1 MNPAE
6 DPFKEKPLE
15 ASSIID
21 FWQKA
26 GPQKWF
32 ISAPDFDEEIKALY
46 GSVPDQVLAGK
57 YDKWAEQTNECLA
70 LILVLDQF
78 PRNIFRGSPKAFAF
92 DEAAKEAAQKIIDQG
107 FDQAY
112 QLPLKRFL
120 YLPFMHSEN
129 LKDQRYCIELCE
141 KANDPD
147 GVNFGQIHLDVI
159 EKFSRF
165 PHRNEVLGR
174 QSTPEELK
182 FLQDGGFQA

>member
-1 MNPAE
+1 MPPSLDV
-6 DPFKEKPLE
+6 DP
-15 ASSIID
+15 SIIIE

-26 GPQKWF
+26 GPDKWF
-32 ISAPDFDEEIKALY
+32 VSDPEFDQEIKSRFSHL
-46 GSVPDQVLAGK
+46 PDQVLAGK
-57 YDKWAEQTNECLA
+57 YDKWAEQASECLA

-92 DEAAKEAAQKIIDQG
+92 DGTAKEVATKIIDQG
-107 FDQAY
+107 FDQSY

-120 YLPFMHSEN
+120 YLPFMHSEK
-129 LKDQRYCIELCE
+129 LEDQRHCIKLCE

-159 EKFSRF
+159 EKFNRF

-174 QSTPEELK
+174 QSTPEEIK
-182 FLQDGGFQA
+182 FLQEGGFQA

>member
-1 MNPAE
+1 MKRPEINL
-6 DPFKEKPLE
+6 DHKELE
-15 ASSIID
+15 AKKVID

-26 GPQKWF
+26 GPKKWF
-32 ISAPDFDEEIKALY
+32 ISETDFDEEVKALFC
-46 GSVPDQVLAGK
+46 SAPEQALAGK
-57 YDKWAEQTNECLA
+57 YDQWSEQVNECLA

-78 PRNIFRGSPKAFAF
+78 PRNIYRGNPKAFAY
-92 DEAAKEAAQKIIDQG
+92 DNAAKEAAKKIIEQG
-107 FDQAY
+107 FDQNY

-120 YLPFMHSEN
+120 YLPFMHSEK
-129 LKDQRYCIELCE
+129 LEDQRYCIELCK

-159 EKFSRF
+159 EKFNRF

-182 FLQDGGFQA
+182 FLQEGGFKA